1 LGSLCRFDFFFQII
15 LMPDEKVLRKEKEL
29 IMQIDNER
37 ERADLLSIAMISAFH
52 HFQESWLK
60 EYFKEKMQMIKTAN
74 FIQEWI
80 DEGLQKGIQQGLQQG
95 LQQGIQQGIQQ
106 GLQQAIIEI
115 LEERFD
121 LVPAEIIQS
130 LKKVDEPAILHR
142 LLRKSAKI
150 ASLDEFKD
158 ILKILTP

>member
-1 LGSLCRFDFFFQII
+1 
-15 LMPDEKVLRKEKEL
+15 MPDEKVLRKEKEL

-37 ERADLLSIAMISAFH
+37 EMADLLSIAMISAFH

-60 EYFKEKMQMIKTAN
+60 EYFKEEMKMIKTAD
-74 FIQEWI
+74 FIQECI
-80 DEGLQKGIQQGLQQG
+80 DEGIQQGIQQG
-95 LQQGIQQGIQQ
+95 IRQVQQEFQQGVSQGIQQGIQQ
-106 GLQQAIIEI
+106 AVRQAIIEV

-121 LVPAEIIQS
+121 LVPAEIIKS
-130 LKKVDEPAILHR
+130 LKKVDEPMILHR
-142 LLRKSAKI
+142 LLRKSAKV